1 MIDFIQ
7 NESKK
12 MMYKC
17 CEKYAA
23 KKNIS
28 IDDVQLIL
36 GLNDEGNTYTL
47 CEKYVRKENYT
58 IMQVLGVKIDFLGYS
73 QLAPPFIL
81 KSLIKFA
88 EKHGIEF
95 EKVNVMCVPCKDEK
109 GKNDIQLFVY
119 NDTAYVETIT
129 FEELFSEDD
138 FTLPQ

>member
-23 KKNIS
+23 KKSIS
-28 IDDVQLIL
+28 IDKVQLIL
-36 GLNDEGNTYTL
+36 GLNEDGNTYTL
-47 CEKYVRKENYT
+47 CENYVRKENYS
-58 IMQVLGVKIDFLGYS
+58 IMEVLGVKIDFLGYS
-73 QLAPPFIL
+73 KLAPPFIL

-95 EKVNVMCVPCKDEK
+95 QNINVMCVPCKDEK

-119 NDTAYVETIT
+119 NDMAYVETIT